1 MLMALSLILSGP
13 LAALALAM
21 AALCRVVPGN
31 SRARAFKDM
40 LGSWEVGLMGDDDV
54 TQPTHSPTKSLNQ

>member
-1 MLMALSLILSGP
+1 
-13 LAALALAM
+13 M